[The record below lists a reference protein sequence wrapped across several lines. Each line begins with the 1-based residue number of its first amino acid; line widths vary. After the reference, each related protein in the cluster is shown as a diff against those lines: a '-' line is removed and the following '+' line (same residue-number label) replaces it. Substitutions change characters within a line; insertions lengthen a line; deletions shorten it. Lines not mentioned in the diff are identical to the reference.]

1 MPNALFAIYPRFHAA
16 ANITRHTLVFP
27 GGALMAYRHPET
39 TLVMVPMAE
48 SEHEFIDRDTKS
60 ADRAGRMTKRGGA
73 S

>member
-1 MPNALFAIYPRFHAA
+1 
-16 ANITRHTLVFP
+16 
-27 GGALMAYRHPET
+27 MAYRHPET

>member
-1 MPNALFAIYPRFHAA
+1 MGTVHLYRR
-16 ANITRHTLVFP
+16 TVRVS

-39 TLVMVPMAE
+39 TLVMVHMAE